1 MCNNQ
6 MLTKRERLFTMPHLF
21 SYLVSKRIKLDN
33 KSTPIQ
39 IGILLQILAF
49 RAFSFCL
56 DELSQSLFY
65 LLYSSH
71 CCQKKQGKRELP
83 FQKYVLSFH

>member
-1 MCNNQ
+1 MYFFAIVVIFFISLQPQNI
-6 MLTKRERLFTMPHLF
+6 F
-21 SYLVSKRIKLDN
+21 SYLVSKRIKLTN

-71 CCQKKQGKRELP
+71 CCQKKRGKHELP

>member
-39 IGILLQILAF
+39 IGILLQILVF
-49 RAFSFCL
+49 RVFSFCL
-56 DELSQSLFY
+56 DGLLQSLFY